1 MNLSMKGQSPFINDL
16 RRNMRL
22 RGYSIR
28 TEKTYVR
35 WILDFIRFHK
45 LKHPKEMSKDD
56 VIRYLEYLAS
66 DRRVSMNTQR
76 IALNSIAFLYNKF
89 LDQPLGRFDFI
100 KSARPRHLPT
110 VLTPQETKA
119 IISNLVGVHQLAV
132 ELMYGSGLRV
142 SECLRM
148 RVQDIDFST
157 SSLLIRNSKGNK
169 DRVTLLSESVH
180 TRLKKQ
186 IEHVLEVQEADNS
199 EGLGPSMPHAL
210 GRRYTTAFRSPS
222 WMFVFPSI
230 TLSKHPVNGKWCRH
244 HLHQTVIR
252 KALKRALAKTDIR
265 KRVTCHTFR
274 HSFATH
280 LLKNGT
286 DIRTVQELLGHSDV
300 KTTQIYTHIAGQ
312 HYAGTSSPL
321 DLINEASAVYA

>member
-1 MNLSMKGQSPFINDL
+1 LILLNQLD
-16 RRNMRL
+16 
-22 RGYSIR
+22 RG
-28 TEKTYVR
+28 
-35 WILDFIRFHK
+35 
-45 LKHPKEMSKDD
+45 
-56 VIRYLEYLAS
+56 
-66 DRRVSMNTQR
+66 
-76 IALNSIAFLYNKF
+76 
-89 LDQPLGRFDFI
+89 
-100 KSARPRHLPT
+100 
-110 VLTPQETKA
+110 
-119 IISNLVGVHQLAV
+119 
-132 ELMYGSGLRV
+132 
-142 SECLRM
+142 
-148 RVQDIDFST
+148 
-157 SSLLIRNSKGNK
+157 SLLIRNSKGNK